1 MLNNVQIKTVG
12 TQANIAVIQIR
23 GALDTPLAYDLECKG
38 SALINS
44 GISNCIINLEHIE
57 YISSAG
63 IEFFHGL
70 AYKLRQNHGEVIF
83 IQVPAKIYKLFEK
96 IGITALF
103 QIKNSLTEAIGELEP
118 F

>member
-1 MLNNVQIKTVG
+1 MPNNVQIKTVG

-83 IQVPAKIYKLFEK
+83 IQVPAKIYSYSRRLALPFSFKSK
-96 IGITALF
+96 IRSKT
-103 QIKNSLTEAIGELEP
+103 P
-118 F
+118 